1 MTRRP
6 RPSLVTTTLPALAT
20 LLGACQPSTP
30 RFAPNPP
37 PPHNDPPP
45 PPIHDAAA
53 SAVLEPTLIDIN
65 NLPDIPMAGAPM
77 PVTAMPPPPQPAPA
91 PPPSP
96 APAPAPSAAAPSP
109 SAAAPM
115 AAAPMA
121 AAPMAA
127 APMAPAPAAAAP
139 AGVYLVHNHP
149 PGTPC
154 RPVSR
159 TELLQVVQR
168 AGR

>member
-1 MTRRP
+1 MTRPP

-20 LLGACQPSTP
+20 LLGACQPSAP

-37 PPHNDPPP
+37 PPHSDLPPP
-45 PPIHDAAA
+45 QAHDAAVTG
-53 SAVLEPTLIDIN
+53 VLEPILVDPH
-65 NLPDIPMAGAPM
+65 NLPDIPMGGAPM
-77 PVTAMPPPPQPAPA
+77 PVTAMPPPPPPPASAPAPA
-91 PPPSP
+91 PPSP
-96 APAPAPSAAAPSP
+96 APSPSAAAPSP

-115 AAAPMA
+115 APV
-121 AAPMAA
+121 PT
-127 APMAPAPAAAAP
+127 AAAP

-159 TELLQVVQR
+159 TELLQVMQR
-168 AGR
+168 GGR

>member
-20 LLGACQPSTP
+20 LLGACQPGTP

-37 PPHNDPPP
+37 PPHNDT
-45 PPIHDAAA
+45 PPIHDAAVTG
-53 SAVLEPTLIDIN
+53 VLEPTLVDLN

-77 PVTAMPPPPQPAPA
+77 PVTAMPPPP
-91 PPPSP
+91 PPSP
-96 APAPAPSAAAPSP
+96 SPAPAPSAAAPSP

-115 AAAPMA
+115 AP
-121 AAPMAA
+121 

-159 TELLQVVQR
+159 TELLQVIQR
-168 AGR
+168 GGR

>member
-20 LLGACQPSTP
+20 LLGACQPSAP

-45 PPIHDAAA
+45 PPAIHDAGVAG
-53 SAVLEPTLIDIN
+53 VLEPTLIDIN

-77 PVTAMPPPPQPAPA
+77 PVTAMPPPPSPA

-96 APAPAPSAAAPSP
+96 SPAAAPPSAAPSPSP

-115 AAAPMA
+115 A
-121 AAPMAA
+121 
-127 APMAPAPAAAAP
+127 PAPSAAAP

-159 TELLQVVQR
+159 TELLQVIQR
-168 AGR
+168 GGR